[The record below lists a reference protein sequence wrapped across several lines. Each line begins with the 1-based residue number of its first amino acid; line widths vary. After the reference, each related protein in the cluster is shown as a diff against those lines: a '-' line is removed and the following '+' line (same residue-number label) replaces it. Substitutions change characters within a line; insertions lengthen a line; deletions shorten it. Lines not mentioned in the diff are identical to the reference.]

1 MRDDCTLAPLR
12 AARELRAWTHRR
24 PTLPAMQLP
33 GRTAIALLGAAI
45 ALALAAM
52 PASAQWKWRD
62 RSGQINVSDMPPP
75 RDIPERD
82 ILERP
87 APPGARPAPAAVPAS
102 AAPGSAAAEGSAQ
115 ADGAPPAGA
124 AADTPRV
131 DPELEA
137 RRRAAEQEQAKRQ
150 QAADAQLA
158 AQRAENCKAARG
170 HLAAMESGQRLVRFN
185 EKGEREFLDDRQRAA
200 EMQRARDVIAS
211 DCR

>member
-1 MRDDCTLAPLR
+1 
-12 AARELRAWTHRR
+12 
-24 PTLPAMQLP
+24 MQFP
-33 GRTAIALLGAAI
+33 GRTAIALLGVAV

-87 APPGARPAPAAVPAS
+87 PPPGARPAPAAVPAS
-102 AAPGSAAAEGSAQ
+102 AAPGSAAAVGSTQ

-124 AADTPRV
+124 AAEPARV

-170 HLAAMESGQRLVRFN
+170 HLAALESGQRLVRMN